1 MWMLIGKKA
10 SRIKM
15 FDLCITSLCFSFC
28 FFNSINTDGL
38 SALDVAVLSNNRS
51 MTKMLLQH
59 GALEGSQC
67 KFNYIKLHL
76 FVC

>member
-1 MWMLIGKKA
+1 MWMLIGKEA

-15 FDLCITSLCFSFC
+15 FDLLHHYVFLFV

-76 FVC
+76 FIC